1 MGLQADYRAA
11 AVTMLTECAANASV
25 AMQVY
30 PGRPMSLYPP
40 TGFVSE
46 MGDDLSPFPGTSHL
60 FEHKPGIEVVLVWGT
75 FDSKEA
81 ANQRDAFVDAY
92 HEWVRTRPHQAGA
105 RTLIGPLSVNDIP
118 VFNPDWGNQ
127 QQRETSYYAT
137 RIVLE
142 GFATD

>member
-1 MGLQADYRAA
+1 
-11 AVTMLTECAANASV
+11 
-25 AMQVY
+25 MQVY
-30 PGRPMSLYPP
+30 PARPMTLYPP

-46 MGDDLSPFPGTSHL
+46 MGDSLSPFPGTSTL
-60 FEHKPGIEVVLVWGT
+60 FQHTPQIEVVCVWGT

-81 ANQRDAFVDAY
+81 VNQRDAFVDAF
-92 HEWVRTRPHQAGA
+92 HDWVRARVHEAGA

-118 VFNPDWGNQ
+118 VFNPDWGNEA
-127 QQRETSYYAT
+127 QRNTSYYAT